1 MVRVIAG
8 TLVGGVAALAGVA
21 SAAPARTPVL
31 PPAGRRVDALLR
43 RLTLA
48 EKVSLLYGADDP
60 APRGQAGYLPG
71 VPRLG
76 VPELRLADGPAGVRL
91 AAPSTALP
99 APVALAAAFDPGLA
113 RRFGAAL
120 GREGRA
126 LGMDVLL
133 APMANIVRVPQAGR
147 NFETLGED
155 PLLAA
160 ELVAAEVRGIQ
171 GEGLIATVKHY
182 AANEF
187 EAGRRTVDVRVDE
200 RTLREIHLPA
210 FEAAVRAGVGAV
222 MAAYPRVNGVHAA
235 EHRMLLTEILRG
247 EWGFEGWVM
256 SDWHATHSAAAAL
269 AAGLDMEMPSGE
281 HFARLPAEVAAGRVP
296 ERAVDAAV
304 RRVLGQLD
312 RFGLVGGGRPR
323 PRRDPAAQ
331 ARTAREVAVAGAV
344 LLRNRD
350 EVLPLGPAD
359 LASLAVIGP
368 TAASLLVGGGGSARV
383 VPAGTGRTEEGPPGS
398 PPGTAGS
405 SAAGS
410 VTGTA
415 GSPAGTVG
423 SVAASPAEGTAGRA
437 AEAIA
442 GSAAEAAAGS
452 TIESALRSTSGS
464 AVGTALVTAVGSPLG
479 GVVGSVLGGGV
490 ESPLRALRRRAGQGA
505 DIRYATGVDLEG
517 VPVPASA
524 LSLRRSP
531 GAGTAGPTGSA
542 EATGPREPG
551 DPTGSAEAAEPGEP
565 GGPGEPGEPG
575 GPAAPIDHTGAR
587 ALPPGTSWTWT
598 GAITAPET
606 GDYDLRVQGAG
617 GAPAFHGS
625 ITLTLDGERIAA
637 AGALF
642 GGNGSP
648 VATSGG
654 LLGAGARVRLR
665 AGRPVPITVTAVGAP
680 GTPLQVR
687 LAWVTPS
694 ARCAALREAVALARE
709 ARTALVFAFDE
720 GTEGSDRASLALP
733 HDQDDLVR
741 AVAAANPRTV
751 VVLNTGGPVLMPW
764 LDEVPTV
771 LQMWYP
777 GQEGGDATAALLLG
791 AENPGGRL
799 PVTFPRRPGD
809 APTAS
814 PERYPGV
821 GGRAVYGEGVLVGY
835 RHYDAHGIEPLFP
848 FGHGLSYT
856 RFAYSG
862 LSVRRSGDGLAVS
875 FTLANAGRR
884 AGYEVAQVYLSAP
897 PDPPVPMPP
906 RRLAAF
912 ARVRLEPGER
922 RRVTLAVARR
932 ALEYWAAGRGWVVAA
947 GRRTVLVGASSR
959 DLRLSRD
966 VTVDAGSAAGT
977 R

>member
-1 MVRVIAG
+1 MAEPPALPPARQLSRRDAVRVIAG

-60 APRGQAGYLPG
+60 APKGQAGYLPG

-235 EHRMLLTEILRG
+235 EHRTLLTAILRG

-331 ARTAREVAVAGAV
+331 TRTAWEVAVAGAV
-344 LLRNRD
+344 LLRNRG
-350 EVLPLGPAD
+350 EVLPLGRAD

-383 VPAGTGRTEEGPPGS
+383 VPAGTGRTEEA
-398 PPGTAGS
+398 T
-405 SAAGS
+405 AAG
-410 VTGTA
+410 
-415 GSPAGTVG
+415 
-423 SVAASPAEGTAGRA
+423 
-437 AEAIA
+437 
-442 GSAAEAAAGS
+442 
-452 TIESALRSTSGS
+452 
-464 AVGTALVTAVGSPLG
+464 
-479 GVVGSVLGGGV
+479 VVGGGV

-531 GAGTAGPTGSA
+531 GAGTIGPTGSA
-542 EATGPREPG
+542 EAAGPGEPG
-551 DPTGSAEAAEPGEP
+551 GTGTTGEPGEP
-565 GGPGEPGEPG
+565 GGPGGSGGAGGSGEPGEPG
-575 GPAAPIDHTGAR
+575 GPGWPGWPAAPIDHTGAR

-625 ITLTLDGERIAA
+625 VTLTLDGERIGA

-642 GGNGSP
+642 GGNGSLIT
-648 VATSGG
+648 TSGG

-694 ARCAALREAVALARE
+694 ARRAALREAVALARQ

-764 LDEVPTV
+764 LDEVPAV

-809 APTAS
+809 APTAI

-821 GGRAVYGEGVLVGY
+821 EGRAVYGEGVLVGY

-862 LSVRRSGDGLAVS
+862 LSVRRAGDGLAVS

-884 AGYEVAQVYLSAP
+884 AGCEVAQVYLSAP

-922 RRVTLAVARR
+922 RTVTLSVARR
-932 ALEYWAAGRGWVVAA
+932 ALEYWAEGRGWVVAA

-966 VTVDAGSAAGT
+966 VTVDARSAAGT